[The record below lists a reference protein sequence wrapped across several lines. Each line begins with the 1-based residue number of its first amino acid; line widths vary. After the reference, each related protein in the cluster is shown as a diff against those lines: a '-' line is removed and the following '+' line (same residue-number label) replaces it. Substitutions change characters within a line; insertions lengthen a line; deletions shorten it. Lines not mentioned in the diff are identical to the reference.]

1 MLESLASRLLLWH
14 TAIVALVIAVF
25 GGTICYLVWRA
36 RLVDIDA
43 TLAARAVVLSEA
55 LRPAE
60 RGTFD
65 LTLAPSSGAD
75 AALYH
80 ALWTRDGK
88 LIDRSDD
95 DLVIPIPPTAGI
107 RSRDGRREL
116 TVQAPSGAMILVG
129 RTLADLRRELWSLAA
144 LLLAAGTAVLA
155 LSTAGGWFLA
165 GRALAPINR
174 INRTAR
180 QMTDGD
186 LSARIPVERVET
198 ELEQVARA
206 LNGAFDRLQ
215 ASLDRQRRLSADVSH
230 ELRTPLAALSAEVQ
244 WALGRERPVED
255 YREALAVCQRA
266 AGRMQGIVE
275 RLLSIARSETTGSH
289 DVTIAVAL
297 DQLVQRAIDDLAP
310 LAASRNLKVTADLPS
325 VNVTGDPARLLEAVT
340 NVIANA
346 IFYNVEG
353 GRIAVTLKRVEGRV
367 ELSIA
372 DTGVGIDAKDQPFIF
387 DPFFRADHARSRD
400 AGGAGLGL
408 AMTRETVEQHGGSV
422 ACSSQPGQGTTV
434 VIRLPVSPAA

>member
-36 RLVDIDA
+36 RLVDIDSA
-43 TLAARAVVLSEA
+43 LSARVVVLSEA

-65 LTLAPSSGAD
+65 LTLTPASAAD
-75 AALYH
+75 TALYH
-80 ALWTRDGK
+80 VLWTRDGT

-95 DLVIPIPPTAGI
+95 DLTIPVPAVDGVRT
-107 RSRDGRREL
+107 RDGRREL
-116 TVQAPSGAMILVG
+116 AVRAPSGAMILVG
-129 RTLADLRRELWSLAA
+129 RTLTDLRRELWSLAA
-144 LLLAAGTAVLA
+144 LLLAAGAVVLA

-165 GRALAPINR
+165 GRALAPIHR
-174 INRTAR
+174 ITQTAR
-180 QMTDGD
+180 QMTGGD
-186 LSARIPVERVET
+186 FSARIPVERVET

-206 LNGAFDRLQ
+206 LNEAFDRLQ

-244 WALGRERPVED
+244 WALGRERSLEA
-255 YREALAVCQRA
+255 YRESLAVCRRA
-266 AGRMQGIVE
+266 AERMQGIVE
-275 RLLSIARSETTGSH
+275 RLLSLARSETAADADL
-289 DVTIAVAL
+289 DVAVSL
-297 DQLVQRAIDDLAP
+297 DEVVRRAIADLAP
-310 LAASRNLKVTADLPS
+310 LASSRHLEIKADLPP
-325 VNVTGDPARLLEAVT
+325 VTVTGDPARLLEAVT

-353 GRIAVTLKRVEGRV
+353 GHVSVSLVRAAERV

-372 DTGVGIDAKDQPFIF
+372 DTGVGIDAKDLPLIF
-387 DPFFRADHARSRD
+387 DPFFRADYARSRD

-408 AMTRETVEQHGGSV
+408 AVTRETVERHGGSI
-422 ACSSQPGQGTTV
+422 ACSSQPGTGTTV
-434 VIRLPVSPAA
+434 VIRLPLSPAA